1 MYCVGGGGGRGSG
14 GGGGGG
20 GQEQWDCG
28 KSGTLN
34 FQRVG
39 SIVRDIG
46 DPCLSHS
53 HIKVVSCYSCKPL
66 SNLNFFFFLFLFIY
80 VLLLLLFFFLS
91 FRFHLLCFFQCVSA
105 FTLLLCLN

>member
-1 MYCVGGGGGRGSG
+1 MYCVGGGGGRGSGGG

-91 FRFHLLCFFQCVSA
+91 FRFHLLCYF
-105 FTLLLCLN
+105 

>member
-1 MYCVGGGGGRGSG
+1 MYCVGGGGGKGS
-14 GGGGGG
+14 GGGGG

-66 SNLNFFFFLFLFIY
+66 SNLNFFFFQFFFLCIIIIIIFLFIISFSFA
-80 VLLLLLFFFLS
+80 LLLLMCIGFYFVAVFKLD
-91 FRFHLLCFFQCVSA
+91 
-105 FTLLLCLN
+105 